1 MPRVIYADHNATT
14 PPLPEAVAAMRG
26 ALEESWGNPGSHQHA
41 AGRRALAVL
50 DGARHAIAALIGA
63 HDEEI
68 ICTSG
73 ATEALNLA
81 ILGLGE
87 RLLATRPRIVTC
99 ATEHPAVLSPIARLA
114 EAGAEAVILP
124 VDAQGRL
131 DPDRLAAAVDAR
143 TGLVCLMLAN
153 NETGVLHDLAAAAT
167 VAHRHGALLVCDA
180 VQAAGKL
187 PFDVEAL
194 GADALAI
201 TAHKLYGPQ
210 GAGALWLRRGLG
222 LAPQLHG
229 GGQERG
235 LRPGTPNLP
244 GLAGFAAACAA
255 ARRDLP
261 GRSAHLAG
269 LGARLESRVR
279 ALIPDAVVHGGGA
292 SRIPGTAMFGIPGLP
307 PGWLATLATVAAS
320 GGSTCSG
327 GHGSPVLRAMG
338 VSAADARNAIRIGL
352 GLGTTA
358 AEVETIAQEL
368 ARGAAALRAQRPA
381 GG

>member
-1 MPRVIYADHNATT
+1 MGGVIYADHNATT
-14 PPLPEAVAAMRG
+14 PPLPAAVAAMRA
-26 ALEESWGNPGSHQHA
+26 ALEEGWGNPGSRQHA
-41 AGRRALAVL
+41 AGRRALAIL
-50 DGARHAIAALIGA
+50 DGARHAIAALLHA
-63 HDEEI
+63 RDEEI
-68 ICTSG
+68 VCTSG

-87 RLLATRPRIVTC
+87 RLLATRPRIV
-99 ATEHPAVLSPIARLA
+99 AGASEHPAVLAPVARLG
-114 EAGAEAVILP
+114 EAGAEVVILP
-124 VDAQGRL
+124 VDAQGRI
-131 DPDRLAAAVDAR
+131 DPERLAAAVDDR

-153 NETGVLHDLAAAAT
+153 NETGVLHDVAAAA
-167 VAHRHGALLVCDA
+167 ALARRRGALLVCDA

-187 PFDVEAL
+187 PIDVAAL

-201 TAHKLYGPQ
+201 TAHKMYGPQ

-222 LAPQLHG
+222 LSPQLHG

-255 ARRDLP
+255 ARRELP
-261 GRSAHLAG
+261 ARAAHLAA
-269 LGARLESRVR
+269 LGARLEARAR
-279 ALIPDAVVHGGGA
+279 ALIPGVVIHGAGA
-292 SRIPGTAMFGIPGLP
+292 PRIPGTTMLGVPGLP

-338 VSAADARNAIRIGL
+338 VPAADALNAIRIGL
-352 GLGTTA
+352 GAGSTLD
-358 AEVETIAQEL
+358 EVEAIAQEL
-368 ARGAAALRAQRPA
+368 ARGAAALRRPA
-381 GG
+381 DAP